1 MRCFTF
7 RAVSAISELTKTEGL
22 EVSKS
27 LRHSAVPGTTPA
39 NMQLQIHSQGQLSP
53 TVNVAGA

>member
-7 RAVSAISELTKTEGL
+7 GTVSPVSVLNKIEGP
-22 EVSKS
+22 EPPKS
-27 LRHSAVPGTTPA
+27 LLRSAVPGMTPA